1 MQDAS
6 SPNEKPSG
14 SLEIHVKTMHRKSS
28 TFLTHRSL
36 QMFAYSVLKQYI
48 TEVISMIYKSYNDY
62 NKACNLISTCE
73 KKSKVMLG
81 NIVISG
87 LQMLI

>member
-6 SPNEKPSG
+6 SPNEKPTG

-28 TFLTHRSL
+28 TFLIHRSL
-36 QMFAYSVLKQYI
+36 RYDFAYSVLKQYI

-62 NKACNLISTCE
+62 NKACNLI
-73 KKSKVMLG
+73 
-81 NIVISG
+81 
-87 LQMLI
+87 